1 MSKELEALEVLG
13 NTVIHHIDSC
23 GNITNNKVSDSNE
36 FKLIKQALERAK
48 KVEELLDLYR
58 LQQEFKE
65 RYNTQVRLLDRQE
78 TLDSIREIAE
88 EIYLKEKELE
98 ELK

>member
-1 MSKELEALEVLG
+1 MNIYDEALKEYQEVYFG
-13 NTVIHHIDSC
+13 AMPTVV
-23 GNITNNKVSDSNE
+23 K
-36 FKLIKQALERAK
+36 ALERAK
-48 KVEELLDLYR
+48 IEHELLDLYR

-65 RYNTQVRLLDRQE
+65 RYNTSVRLLDQQE
-78 TLDSIREIAE
+78 CLDTIREIAE

>member
-1 MSKELEALEVLG
+1 MNIYDEATIHQQARTDLLNSYGKYFNKQMYAELWNYTLKCEAKE
-13 NTVIHHIDSC
+13 
-23 GNITNNKVSDSNE
+23 
-36 FKLIKQALERAK
+36 ERAK

-78 TLDSIREIAE
+78 TLDDIREIA
-88 EIYLKEKELE
+88 
-98 ELK
+98 